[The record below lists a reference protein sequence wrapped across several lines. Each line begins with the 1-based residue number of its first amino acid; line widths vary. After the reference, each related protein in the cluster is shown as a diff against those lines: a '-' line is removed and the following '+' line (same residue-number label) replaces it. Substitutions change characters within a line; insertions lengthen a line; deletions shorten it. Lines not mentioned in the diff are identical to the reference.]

1 METIN
6 VNPRQ
11 AEDHVFP
18 LSEKGV
24 VTERFTRTSAE
35 DILYEFS
42 VNDPETYTQPWK
54 AELSFYPSKG
64 GLYEYACHE
73 GNYGM
78 HGILAGAREME
89 RRAAA
94 QSAKAKTVKGGQ

>member
-1 METIN
+1 MRRELFDFYHIGGCPPQPSALKPWFGDTVGWWEGDTFVMETIN

-35 DILYEFS
+35 DILYEF
-42 VNDPETYTQPWK
+42 
-54 AELSFYPSKG
+54 
-64 GLYEYACHE
+64 
-73 GNYGM
+73 
-78 HGILAGAREME
+78 
-89 RRAAA
+89 AA
-94 QSAKAKTVKGGQ
+94 SMIPRPIRNRGRLN